1 MWIAITFMH
10 RAGLF
15 KGVLHGG
22 RERATLTIMLQQT
35 VIQRQEVVC
44 RTRNESGK
52 QTPALFVHGAGSEK
66 DIWLFVSHYVA
77 EKLPD
82 KPLLLLDLPG
92 HGDSEPPGRQSIE
105 SYAAVVTEFLQA
117 NRLGP
122 VDIIGHSMGGLIAQA
137 AALAQ
142 PQLVRKLCLA
152 ATGARLKVL
161 PLIFE
166 LLPEQTEAF
175 FSNMQQFAFGPSIE
189 RKLAEKV
196 IDRMRHLDPL
206 TIRGDF
212 VACDAFDA
220 RERLSEIFAPTLVV
234 AGDQDLLAPAKI
246 NRKLAD
252 GLPFARYVELAET
265 GHMIPL
271 ERPRELAEQLCEH
284 FEA

>member
-1 MWIAITFMH
+1 M
-10 RAGLF
+10 F

-22 RERATLTIMLQQT
+22 RGRATLADMLQQT

-44 RTRNESGK
+44 RTRNENGG

-92 HGDSEPPGRQSIE
+92 HGDSEPPGRQSVE
-105 SYAAVVTEFLQA
+105 EYAAIVSEFLTA

-137 AALAQ
+137 TALAQ
-142 PQLVRKLCLA
+142 PRLVRKLCLV

-166 LLPEQTEAF
+166 LLPDQAEAF
-175 FSNMQQFAFGPSIE
+175 YNNMQQFAFGPSIE
-189 RKLAEKV
+189 KKLAEKV

-212 VACDAFDA
+212 TACDAFDA
-220 RERLSEIFAPTLVV
+220 RERLGEIFAPTLVV

-246 NRKLAD
+246 NHKLAD

-265 GHMIPL
+265 GHMIPI
-271 ERPRELAEQLCEH
+271 ERPMELAEHLCEH